1 MFTQTSYLLLTFKD
15 FHLKIHDNRS
25 FVVDAEITYRP
36 FLTSLLHTNREKKL
50 DFKNSV
56 CTTFCHRNILK
67 HGPKWL
73 KFWKGMKNSFLVK
86 FFLSWSGQL
95 LIKLPKAIFVLLS
108 RVRFTG
114 VSIVEIVNVT
124 YLFYQKKLLWKDRHF

>member
-50 DFKNSV
+50 DFKNYFLPQKYFETWSKV
-56 CTTFCHRNILK
+56 AQILK
-67 HGPKWL
+67 RDEKQFSCKVL
-73 KFWKGMKNSFLVK
+73 SFLKWTV
-86 FFLSWSGQL
+86 
-95 LIKLPKAIFVLLS
+95 A
-108 RVRFTG
+108 
-114 VSIVEIVNVT
+114 N
-124 YLFYQKKLLWKDRHF
+124 